1 MAVPSSDEGLGLQ
14 IDTSDEESE
23 DRLNDEH
30 AHDEP
35 AEDDAS
41 SNGSESQTS
50 SPILSKSSI
59 PPSALP
65 LRRPDSL
72 GAEESVTGKP
82 DLTDV
87 TPTIN

>member
-1 MAVPSSDEGLGLQ
+1 VAVPSSDEGLGLQ

-23 DRLNDEH
+23 DRLN
-30 AHDEP
+30 DEP